1 MTTIA
6 AIVVVMIIEDAM
18 ITMIEDAMITVI
30 EDAMTIVETVDECF
44 PGLCFL
50 RLFIHSSRKPQ
61 NPLKGAALR

>member
-18 ITMIEDAMITVI
+18 ITMIEDAMTIVTV
-30 EDAMTIVETVDECF
+30 DTTTIVETVDECF

-61 NPLKGAALR
+61 NPLKCAALR